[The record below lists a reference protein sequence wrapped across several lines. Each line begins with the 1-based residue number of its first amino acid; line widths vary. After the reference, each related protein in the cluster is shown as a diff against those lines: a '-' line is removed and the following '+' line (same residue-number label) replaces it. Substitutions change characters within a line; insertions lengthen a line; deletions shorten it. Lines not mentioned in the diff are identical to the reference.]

1 MTAVTPERMSTT
13 VPLDWNAVWFTNC
26 PMVSANNVDQELGWC
41 KEEYKKIGV
50 EYAYFRSANENNFYP
65 HYIHNL
71 DNLIRFGGLYP
82 PIHVH
87 ADMRRTVLLGATWVY
102 EGGVMQVRARDKI
115 FRVQDL
121 KGKKVG
127 LTKSLNTIKTDWWR
141 VQEHMGIENMLRLHD
156 MTMDDI
162 ELVEFPYPDDWYDK
176 PEMLVVPMNNPS
188 ELWLRRDH
196 KHDYAFRPLEKAL
209 LNGTVDAIYN
219 QMGQLGQLS
228 EATGEIKAIFDLSKL
243 PDWTVQVANTPAV
256 ITCTDAM
263 ADEHPELVIAYLKA
277 MIKVGRWA
285 NDNKRA
291 AAYILNRQTFYL
303 DAEHTYRGIKH
314 VDMVPSLS
322 AQNMECIK
330 IGKDFMLSHGYIKH
344 DFDVDAW
351 ARPDFLEK
359 AFEEVLKEEWERRS
373 WSKLPTGGGLEVEGT
388 RLG

>member
-1 MTAVTPERMSTT
+1 
-13 VPLDWNAVWFTNC
+13 
-26 PMVSANNVDQELGWC
+26 
-41 KEEYKKIGV
+41 
-50 EYAYFRSANENNFYP
+50 
-65 HYIHNL
+65 
-71 DNLIRFGGLYP
+71 
-82 PIHVH
+82 
-87 ADMRRTVLLGATWVY
+87 
-102 EGGVMQVRARDKI
+102 
-115 FRVQDL
+115 
-121 KGKKVG
+121 
-127 LTKSLNTIKTDWWR
+127 
-141 VQEHMGIENMLRLHD
+141 MGIENILMLND

-162 ELVEFPYPDDWYDK
+162 ELVEFPYADDWYDK
-176 PEMLVVPMNNPS
+176 PEMLVPPMNNPS

-243 PDWTVQVANTPAV
+243 PDWTIQVANTPAV
-256 ITCTDAM
+256 ITCTDVM
-263 ADEHPELVIAYLKA
+263 ANEHPELVIAYMKA

-291 AAYILNRQTFYL
+291 AAFILNRQTFYL
-303 DAEHTYRGIKH
+303 DAEHTYEGIKH

-322 AQNMECIK
+322 AQNLECIK
-330 IGKDFMLSHGYIKH
+330 IGKDFMFSHGYIKN

-351 ARPDFLEK
+351 AAPEFLEQ
-359 AFEEVLKEEWERRS
+359 AAVEVLKEEWQRRS